1 VTDSDV
7 ALESGERRLVE
18 DLGDESHVLVDDDAR
33 PIGNGDPCR
42 LLAAVLERVKTE
54 EDELGDLF
62 VRGPYAEEAT
72 LFAW

>member
-1 VTDSDV
+1 MTDPDV

-18 DLGDESHVLVDDDAR
+18 DLGDEAHILVDDDAR
-33 PIGNGDPCR
+33 SVGNRDPSR
-42 LLAAVLERVKTE
+42 LLTAVLERIKAE

-62 VRGPYAEEAT
+62 IRGPYAEEAT